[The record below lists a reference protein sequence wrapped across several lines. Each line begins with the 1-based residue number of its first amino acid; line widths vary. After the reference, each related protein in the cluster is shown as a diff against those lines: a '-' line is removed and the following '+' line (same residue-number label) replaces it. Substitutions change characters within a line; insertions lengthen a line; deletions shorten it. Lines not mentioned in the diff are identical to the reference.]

1 VPGFVCIRVFPSR
14 LEAEMARGLLE
25 SFGVRSWI
33 RADDAGGVYPFQL
46 SGRGVQL
53 MVEDRSAEQVRRL
66 LAAGDGGAEATTTRG
81 EAQAAPAAEGNDAAE
96 RAGQRGAT

>member
-1 VPGFVCIRVFPSR
+1 LPGFVCIRVFPSR

-53 MVEDRSAEQVRRL
+53 MVEDRSEEQVRRL
-66 LAAGDGGAEATTTRG
+66 LAAGDGSAAATTQG
-81 EAQAAPAAEGNDAAE
+81 EAPAAPAAEGNDAAE

>member
-1 VPGFVCIRVFPSR
+1 VVYAEPVPGFVCIRVFPSR

-25 SFGVRSWI
+25 SFGVPAWI

-53 MVEDRSAEQVRRL
+53 MVEDRDEERVRGL
-66 LAAGDGGAEATTTRG
+66 LAAGDAGEHPAER
-81 EAQAAPAAEGNDAAE
+81 PSAAE
-96 RAGQRGAT
+96 

>member
-1 VPGFVCIRVFPSR
+1 LPGFVCIRVFPSR

-53 MVEDRSAEQVRRL
+53 MVEDRSEEQVRRV
-66 LAAGDGGAEATTTRG
+66 LAAGDGGAAATTQG